1 MKDTTLWSNSTIIL
15 GVFAR
20 SCLIQLR
27 FTAGNSRCYCLEKQE
42 LLPGKAG
49 KAKLIALPPGEAL
62 LTAWKSMNWLLPHLI
77 LRFRVRVNEL
87 IINVKEN
94 LFNLIV
100 VGFKL
105 LGVVESICHNVVRY

>member
-1 MKDTTLWSNSTIIL
+1 
-15 GVFAR
+15 
-20 SCLIQLR
+20 
-27 FTAGNSRCYCLEKQE
+27 
-42 LLPGKAG
+42 
-49 KAKLIALPPGEAL
+49 
-62 LTAWKSMNWLLPHLI
+62 MNWLLPHQI

-105 LGVVESICHNVVRY
+105 LGVVESICHNVVGY